1 MAVTK
6 SRVILCPR
14 PFSKKLEIKVSRNY
28 YVMRFLGTK
37 SREKTKRERKNL
49 ASKSEKKTEDTERK
63 REREKKDSNQTGQ
76 KRFITHKIT
85 GGCSYFRVTKTKLFS
100 RKSVQPSHR
109 PTLFHLLIHHAVF
122 TSHLSLI
129 FRLQL
134 TTEKHLYSQ
143 GNF

>member
-1 MAVTK
+1 MSTT
-6 SRVILCPR
+6 
-14 PFSKKLEIKVSRNY
+14 FFKKLEIKVSRNY
-28 YVMRFLGTK
+28 YVMGYFVGTK

-49 ASKSEKKTEDTERK
+49 VNKSEEKNRHGEK
-63 REREKKDSNQTGQ
+63 EREKKDSNQTGQ
-76 KRFITHKIT
+76 KRFIIRHKIIS
-85 GGCSYFRVTKTKLFS
+85 GCSYFRVTKTKLLS
-100 RKSVQPSHR
+100 RKSIQPSHR

-134 TTEKHLYSQ
+134 TTENHLYSQ